1 MASGVLDRFRS
12 WLFAEEEEETELPAL
27 ETEREAEPRRRKTS
41 LLSLHSSR
49 NDEIFVRWPKDREDA
64 RICADCL
71 RARRAVVVNLTQLDT
86 NQALR
91 VFDFLTGAAYALGGQ
106 IEQAG
111 EGIFLLTPKDIEIL
125 SESPH
130 SPEGLSSWQETQ

>member
-12 WLFAEEEEETELPAL
+12 WLFAEEEETEVGPP
-27 ETEREAEPRRRKTS
+27 EVDREAEPRRRKAS

-49 NDEIFVRWPKDREDA
+49 NEEIFLRWPKDREDA

-71 RARRAVVVNLTQLDT
+71 RARRAVVVNLTQLDAS
-86 NQALR
+86 QALR

-111 EGIFLLTPKDIEIL
+111 EGIFLLTPKDIEIF
-125 SESPH
+125 SEGPYSSEGVPSP
-130 SPEGLSSWQETQ
+130 WQEA

>member
-12 WLFAEEEEETELPAL
+12 WLFAEEEETELVPPEA
-27 ETEREAEPRRRKTS
+27 ERNGEPRRRKTS
-41 LLSLHSSR
+41 LLSLHSR
-49 NDEIFVRWPKDREDA
+49 NNDEIFLRWPKDREDA

-71 RARRAVVVNLTQLDT
+71 RARRAVVVNLTQLDPP
-86 NQALR
+86 QAIR

-125 SESPH
+125 SESPY
-130 SPEGLSSWQETQ
+130 SAEASTPWQEA